1 MHQYKIIARILLI
14 LPLVNLA
21 FALPIAKQETRQVCD
36 DVVPDVAITISAKRS
51 DEIEKRM
58 YFERLSGKPDSDLAG
73 LKGLQPE
80 EPEHGS
86 MDPPQMGTSEI
97 QQVSPELSKS
107 PSFDHYLASPASP
120 ASEASEASFDH
131 YLASPESDAPIA
143 SADEYPVS
151 TDSELGSSR
160 SAASGGGRLTT
171 SSLME
176 KSKSFLSK
184 VVSKFKFS
192 RRISGPGSVRDAVNA
207 AQGLVDTG
215 AYVLPPPPCHKRSNF
230 MTSLSTMVRDIGKS
244 LNVPPTPA
252 TRGVRHPA
260 AGKPS

>member
-14 LPLVNLA
+14 LPIINLA

-36 DVVPDVAITISAKRS
+36 DVVPDVAITMSAKRG

-80 EPEHGS
+80 EPDHGS

-107 PSFDHYLASPASP
+107 PSFDHYLASSESIAS
-120 ASEASEASFDH
+120 
-131 YLASPESDAPIA
+131 IA

-151 TDSELGSSR
+151 TDSESGSSR
-160 SAASGGGRLTT
+160 SAASGSGRSTM

-184 VVSKFKFS
+184 VVSKFKFW

-207 AQGLVDTG
+207 AQGLVDSG
-215 AYVLPPPPCHKRSNF
+215 AYDLPLPPCHKHSNF
-230 MTSLSTMVRDIGKS
+230 MISLSTMVRGIGKS

-252 TRGVRHPA
+252 ARGVRHPA